1 LRWPSRGRRRT
12 VVALAFAFALA
23 ACSPERRERIVLG
36 TAHLPAMGLVFIA
49 EAKGYFAERG
59 VDVEHRRFTTGR
71 DALVALEAGQLDAAT
86 AFETPVVLRA
96 SRAGDLR
103 ILTTLH
109 VSNRSARLV
118 ARADRG
124 IARARDLRGKRIGV
138 PRDTNAEYFLHV
150 LLAFGGVADREV
162 AVVEVAPE
170 AAADA
175 IASGEV
181 DAIATWP
188 PHAERARRMLGA
200 AGAVELGAEAY
211 TEVSVLVTR
220 AEVLA
225 ARREAL
231 VRVVRALADAE
242 RLVQLRP
249 WEAFEALRSA
259 FPESSAQDLED
270 AWRRVRPTLGLTHQ
284 LAAVLEEESRWFR
297 AAGRIEGP
305 LLDAGALLEPD
316 VLAEV
321 DGEAVTFVTPPRRP
335 GPR

>member
-1 LRWPSRGRRRT
+1 MGSAHGRSWL
-12 VVALAFAFALA
+12 VVALALA
-23 ACSPERRERIVLG
+23 ACSPERRERVVLG
-36 TAHLPAMGLVFIA
+36 TAHLPALGLVFIA
-49 EAKGYFAERG
+49 EGMGYFADHG

-71 DALVALEAGQLDAAT
+71 DALVALGAGQIELAT
-86 AFETPVVLRA
+86 ALVTPIVLRA
-96 SRAGDLR
+96 SREDDLR

-109 VSNRSARLV
+109 VSNRSTRLV

-124 IARARDLRGKRIGV
+124 IAREADLRGKRIGV
-138 PRDTNAEYFLHV
+138 PRDTSAEYFLHV
-150 LLAFGGVADREV
+150 LLAFGGVADGDV
-162 AVVEVAPE
+162 TIVYLAPE
-170 AAADA
+170 AAAEA

-188 PHAERARRMLGA
+188 PQAERARRMLGS

-220 AEVLA
+220 EAVHA
-225 ARREAL
+225 ARRGAL

-249 WEAFEALRSA
+249 WEAFAALRKA
-259 FPESSAQDLED
+259 FPESSEKDLED

-284 LAAVLEEESRWFR
+284 LAAVLEEESLWFR

-305 LLDAGALLEPD
+305 FLDAEALFEPD
-316 VLAEV
+316 VLGEV
-321 DGEAVTFVTPPRRP
+321 ESEAVTLVTSPHRT